1 MITVNETLFSKLVS
15 GGEQGSL
22 TIDGKYGGYVKA
34 GAAFQDEDGK
44 FKVELVEAEQPTP
57 RVILDGH
64 MYQHMPS
71 ESTNIIV
78 IELKEA
84 LHKTFRV
91 RDLFLRCEDIQ
102 DLRKKE
108 VEHIDTGFEGLVY
121 AGDPCKE
128 GYYFSKKEHSEEQLQ
143 YMQDVLKTFS
153 LDTIV
158 GQDFDRIMFRRGQW
172 ISIGEYSIEPTCKI
186 TFNDIF
192 VQGN

>member
-15 GGEQGSL
+15 GGEPCLL

-44 FKVELVEAEQPTP
+44 FKVELVDAERPTLP
-57 RVILDGH
+57 IHWL
-64 MYQHMPS
+64 
-71 ESTNIIV
+71 E
-78 IELKEA
+78 ELKA
-84 LHKTFRV
+84 MT
-91 RDLFLRCEDIQ
+91 
-102 DLRKKE
+102 
-108 VEHIDTGFEGLVY
+108 VENIDTGFEGLVY
-121 AGDPCKE
+121 AGDPCKK
-128 GYYFSKKEHSEEQLQ
+128 GYYFSKKEHSKEQLQ

-158 GQDFDRIMFRRGQW
+158 GQNLDRIMFRRGKW
-172 ISIGEYSIEPTCKI
+172 ISVGEYSIEPTCKI